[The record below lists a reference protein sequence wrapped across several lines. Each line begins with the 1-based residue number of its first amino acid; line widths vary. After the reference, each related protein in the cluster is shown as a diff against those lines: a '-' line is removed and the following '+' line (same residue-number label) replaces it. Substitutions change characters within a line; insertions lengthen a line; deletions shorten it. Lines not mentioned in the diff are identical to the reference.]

1 MARNEPGGEPLIA
14 RDATYYRASDALRGR
29 IRASLGD
36 QERRETRA
44 TAWRWGG
51 MAAAFATVAALSW
64 NVAFMQARNADQS
77 IMLAREVETAHV
89 RSLMG
94 EGHLNDVISTDRH
107 TVKPWFEGKLDFA
120 PVVVDLAPSGY
131 ALLGGRLDYLDGRP
145 VAAITYRHRLH
156 VVSLFEW
163 PAERGA
169 ADAAPELQS
178 RRGYA
183 LVHWRRQGLE
193 YWAISDI
200 DAPDLVKFAQA
211 LQ

>member
-14 RDATYYRASDALRGR
+14 RDATYYRAPDALRGR
-29 IRASLGD
+29 IRTSLKS
-36 QERRETRA
+36 QAREQART

-64 NVAFMQARNADQS
+64 NVAFLQARNAGEET
-77 IMLAREVETAHV
+77 MLAREVETAHV
-89 RSLMG
+89 RSLMA

-120 PVVVDLAPSGY
+120 PVVVDLAPSGF

-156 VVSLFEW
+156 VVNLFEW
-163 PAERGA
+163 PAERSG
-169 ADAAPELQS
+169 DAAPELKTH
-178 RRGYA
+178 RGYA
-183 LVHWRRQGLE
+183 LVHWRRHGLE

-200 DAPDLVKFAQA
+200 DAPDLLQFARE

>member
-1 MARNEPGGEPLIA
+1 MARNEPGSEPLIA
-14 RDATYYRASDALRGR
+14 RDATYYRAPDALRAR
-29 IRASLGD
+29 IRTSLAAKA
-36 QERRETRA
+36 REESRA

-64 NVAFMQARNADQS
+64 NVAFMQARNADEA
-77 IMLAREVETAHV
+77 ILLAREVETAHV

-120 PVVVDLAPSGY
+120 PVVLDLAPAGY

-169 ADAAPELQS
+169 RDAAPQLQS

-183 LVHWRRQGLE
+183 LVHWRREGLE

-200 DAPDLVKFAQA
+200 DGSDLLQFAHA
-211 LQ
+211 LR